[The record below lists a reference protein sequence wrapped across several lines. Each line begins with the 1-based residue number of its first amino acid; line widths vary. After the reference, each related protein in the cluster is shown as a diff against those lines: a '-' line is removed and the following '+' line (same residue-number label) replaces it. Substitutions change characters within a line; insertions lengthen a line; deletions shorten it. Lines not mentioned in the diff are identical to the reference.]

1 MFQNLLATAEVP
13 WQEDSHSFAG
23 LNLTLLYF
31 RNLED
36 PQDCDLSTSS
46 RGCKGK
52 KGKHKESAY
61 TGNPLSPKMGGNGKR
76 GTCNTYSPPWTST
89 ILIDFRGGCLSY
101 AHWLETWRGIFGY
114 FLKLFDIQN
123 GHFVELI
130 LRVHIGQS
138 CLKLI
143 KVAFWQFQRQILLI
157 SKPFWSVCSPCIC
170 WYMALNVLEK
180 SLNVRNLERMFF
192 KLSLKTLKVRYILS
206 SWCLGCSKC

>member
-76 GTCNTYSPPWTST
+76 GTCNTYSPP
-89 ILIDFRGGCLSY
+89 
-101 AHWLETWRGIFGY
+101 
-114 FLKLFDIQN
+114 
-123 GHFVELI
+123 
-130 LRVHIGQS
+130 
-138 CLKLI
+138 
-143 KVAFWQFQRQILLI
+143 
-157 SKPFWSVCSPCIC
+157 
-170 WYMALNVLEK
+170 
-180 SLNVRNLERMFF
+180 
-192 KLSLKTLKVRYILS
+192 
-206 SWCLGCSKC
+206 